1 VRHHH
6 AGSGRRTVIPAG
18 WAATHAPVAAGFMT
32 EATISLRKPGGTG
45 THFDDTAG
53 RTVATAIPAFATG
66 VPARILALTESSVPP
81 QDAVEDQVRVLGYR
95 ISVPR
100 DTTTTGLHEGD
111 LVTVTACPGDPMLVA
126 AEFKVTDIV
135 RGTHRFQRDL
145 ICDLN
150 T

>member
-1 VRHHH
+1 
-6 AGSGRRTVIPAG
+6 
-18 WAATHAPVAAGFMT
+18 MT

-45 THFDDTAG
+45 TPSTPALG
-53 RTVATAIPAFATG
+53 RTVSTANAPFATG

-100 DTTTTGLHEGD
+100 DTTTTGLDEGD
-111 LVTVTACPGDPMLVA
+111 LVTVTTCTGDPMLVG

-145 ICDLN
+145 IADLN